1 MSRAHLFDGI
11 YGRFYDAGIR
21 NRALA
26 PWGGFL
32 MWGADIVRLYR
43 LMEDSIACEEG
54 EVVLD
59 VPTGGG
65 VTFATGAP
73 RTRGLLVGADI
84 SMGMLRRAAPR
95 RPAHV
100 ELVQADAGRLPLGDA
115 SVDRACCFNS
125 LHCLPRG
132 IHGKVL
138 KELRRV
144 LKPGGALV
152 GTVLVTDAEGP
163 WRLNVQLARL
173 SGFFSPADSRTLARQ
188 ARRAGFRHWEADLDG
203 ALLTFRAE

>member
-1 MSRAHLFDGI
+1 MSPGRLFDGI
-11 YGRFYDAGIR
+11 YGRLYDAGIQ
-21 NRALA
+21 NRTLA

-32 MWGADIVRLYR
+32 AWGADITRLYR
-43 LMEDSIACEEG
+43 LMEDSIACEPG

-65 VTFATGAP
+65 VAFAAGAP
-73 RTRGLLVGADI
+73 RTRGLLLGADV
-84 SMGMLRRAAPR
+84 SLGMLRRARTRLP
-95 RPAHV
+95 PNV
-100 ELVQADAGRLPLGDA
+100 ELVQADATRLPLASA

-132 IHGKVL
+132 LHPAL
-138 KELRRV
+138 FKELRRV
-144 LKPGGALV
+144 LKPGGTLV
-152 GTVLVTDAEGP
+152 GSVLVADAELP
-163 WRLNVQLARL
+163 WRLNVRLARL
-173 SGFFSPADSRTLARQ
+173 SGFFAPPDSRALVRQ